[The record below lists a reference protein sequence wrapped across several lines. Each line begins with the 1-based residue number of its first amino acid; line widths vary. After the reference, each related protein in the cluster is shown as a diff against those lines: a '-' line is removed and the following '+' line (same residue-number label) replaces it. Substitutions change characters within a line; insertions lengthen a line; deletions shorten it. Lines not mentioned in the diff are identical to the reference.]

1 MTITDGLY
9 IDAVIVKGSTRSFSV
24 SINQRNEQDTGFE
37 PLDLSDYAVRF
48 SIMGSPVADG
58 KVLIEHIITT
68 NSDEETDGIIDN
80 PTNGEFIFTVTADDT
95 NTIGLG
101 KFPIKLELLDA
112 SSLTVEDI
120 ITEGSEGGEFN
131 AIRIVEV

>member
-9 IDAVIVKGSTRSFSV
+9 IDAVIVKGSSRSFSV
-24 SINQRNEQDTGFE
+24 SINTMNDDESGFE
-37 PLDLSDYAVRF
+37 PLDLSNYSVRF

-58 KVLIEHIITT
+58 KVLIEKIITSNT
-68 NSDEETDGIIDN
+68 DEDMVGIIDD
-80 PTNGEFIFTVTADDT
+80 PTNGQFIFTITAQDT
-95 NTIGLG
+95 NNIGLG

-112 SSLTVEDI
+112 ASLLVETVL
-120 ITEGSEGGEFN
+120 TEGNEQGEFN